1 MQRATDRTRTR
12 QWKSSPVLP
21 LWPRDP
27 FFPDS
32 QRRNPAES
40 PPLGQSHCNKLYCRA
55 GCDASNKRIN
65 LLRLQ
70 RLSRRWIR
78 LSPSANRKWS
88 CQTLVSDRQL
98 KCQRA
103 NVKRPKSGR
112 ISSLQLSRDHLSG
125 TWNRNGC
132 SCWLAENCS
141 GIIPAEWKTF
151 FETNPTSSWNRPNH
165 FAHSFPATASKSGG
179 IESVTTSSTNAK
191 E

>member
-1 MQRATDRTRTR
+1 M
-12 QWKSSPVLP
+12 LP

-125 TWNRNGC
+125 TWNRHCNGC
-132 SCWLAENCS
+132 SFRRNGKHFSKRIRRLLGIGQIILLIRFLQPPQNLAES
-141 GIIPAEWKTF
+141 
-151 FETNPTSSWNRPNH
+151 NPSRQVLRTPKNKH
-165 FAHSFPATASKSGG
+165 
-179 IESVTTSSTNAK
+179 V
-191 E
+191 